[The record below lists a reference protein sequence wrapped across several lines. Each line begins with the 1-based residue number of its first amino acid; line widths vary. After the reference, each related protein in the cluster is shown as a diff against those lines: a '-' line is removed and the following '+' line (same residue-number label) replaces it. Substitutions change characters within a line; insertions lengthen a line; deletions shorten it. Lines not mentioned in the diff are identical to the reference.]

1 MTWVIGLLVMNLAN
15 AYCRLIQK
23 WRKQNRFINVMNT
36 KWTHLNLWMFYDVWI
51 SSMCI
56 CGWPVNLVKIYHL
69 LLSLELNFFFLKYH
83 LKGYFMVKMD
93 DKKIKKKKRIIHVEN
108 TYMCYQRHMWEIEA
122 WVYFLIIVPEDN
134 EEVSFKWKIGHSYDE
149 WKNKT

>member
-1 MTWVIGLLVMNLAN
+1 MNLAN

-23 WRKQNRFINVMNT
+23 WRKQNRFINVINT

-83 LKGYFMVKMD
+83 LKGYLWLKWMTKRY
-93 DKKIKKKKRIIHVEN
+93 KKKKNNSCGEHV
-108 TYMCYQRHMWEIEA
+108 HVLPEA
-122 WVYFLIIVPEDN
+122 YVGDWSLSVLPNYCSRGQWRGVI
-134 EEVSFKWKIGHSYDE
+134 
-149 WKNKT
+149 